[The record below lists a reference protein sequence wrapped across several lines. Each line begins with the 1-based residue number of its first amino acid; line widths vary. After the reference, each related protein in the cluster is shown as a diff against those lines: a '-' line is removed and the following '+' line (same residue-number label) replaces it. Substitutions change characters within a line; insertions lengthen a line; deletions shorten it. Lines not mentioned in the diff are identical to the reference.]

1 MSVQAERKAWKGI
14 KDADTYDVSGGRV
27 RLGKRGRRGDSWS

>member
-14 KDADTYDVSGGRV
+14 KDANTYDVSGGRV
-27 RLGKRGRRGDSWS
+27 RLGKWGRRGDSWS